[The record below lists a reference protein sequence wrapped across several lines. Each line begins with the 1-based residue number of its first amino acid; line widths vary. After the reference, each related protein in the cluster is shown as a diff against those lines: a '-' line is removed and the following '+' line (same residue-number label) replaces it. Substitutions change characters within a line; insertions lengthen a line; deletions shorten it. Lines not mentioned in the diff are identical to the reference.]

1 MRCTKS
7 QAALRNTF
15 LSVIVFAH
23 QLLSFRTSVGKLLGM
38 DGSLPD
44 YELIARLQ
52 KLVHAHRDFTLVSRR
67 YDDPL
72 LLRNS
77 PPAGG
82 TRTPVTLGP
91 SPGGTRTPRYDDS
104 GFIDPPDLSTLD
116 DSDEVN
122 GIYNKRPIRT
132 ST

>member
-1 MRCTKS
+1 
-7 QAALRNTF
+7 
-15 LSVIVFAH
+15 
-23 QLLSFRTSVGKLLGM
+23 M

-44 YELIARLQ
+44 YELISRLQ

-77 PPAGG
+77 PTAGG

-122 GIYNKRPIRT
+122 GVYNKRPIRT